1 MTDII
6 HPEVTVR
13 LVGVDSNAFS
23 ILGACRQSAKD
34 AGLSKDEV
42 APFVDE
48 ATSGDYNH
56 LLATCMRWFTVE

>member
-6 HPEVTVR
+6 HPEITVR
-13 LVGVDSNAFS
+13 LVGVDSNAFA

-34 AGLSKDEV
+34 AGLSKEEV
-42 APFVDE
+42 ATFVGE

-56 LLATCMRWFTVE
+56 LLSTCMRWFTVE

>member
-6 HPEVTVR
+6 HPEIIVR

-23 ILGACRQSAKD
+23 ILGTCCQSAKD

-42 APFVDE
+42 ARFVDE
-48 ATSGDYNH
+48 ATSGDYDH
-56 LLATCMRWFTVE
+56 LLATCMRWFNIE